1 MHLLTPQRRFL
12 LLLCALV
19 TPALIAGCTLN
30 NMTSGGGETLS
41 GAPSVRMILPQPNAT
56 YFSGVAV
63 NIQAAIS
70 NAGADIDRVEII
82 IDGET
87 VATLTDVNPNNA
99 GTFNVTHGWSAT
111 TEGAHTIDVTAYR
124 ADGSSSAPA
133 TVEINV
139 MARGDATATRQPSA
153 TTAAT
158 NATRQSSTQSSST
171 EDAETESQQSSAAE
185 DDASQSDDAQG
196 GNATSAPET
205 TAANSGNPT
214 ATFAQGINV
223 RRGPNLAFNPPIGA
237 FAAGQSTEILAMN
250 TDGTWYKVRYGNGEG
265 WVFAALTEASGDV
278 ASLPREPGPPIPTA
292 APPTAIPPTSPP
304 AATQA
309 PTSSANLV
317 AGIVVLT
324 PSQPTCQQTFNVGLD
339 VANLGSQPTSASST
353 ISVNDVRSADG
364 SSQQT
369 TIGGFPVIQPG
380 QTVRIDMPLTVSTWY
395 NEEHTIILVIDPNN
409 EIPETEEGDNR
420 REVRY
425 TLQRGNC

>member
-12 LLLCALV
+12 LLLCALL
-19 TPALIAGCTLN
+19 TPALMAGCTLN
-30 NMTSGGGETLS
+30 NMTPGGEQAVS
-41 GAPSVRMILPQPNAT
+41 GAPNVRIILPQPNAT

-70 NAGADIDRVEII
+70 NAGADIDRVEIV

-87 VATLTDVNPNNA
+87 VATLTDVNLNNA

-111 TEGAHTIDVTAYR
+111 SEGAHTIDVTAYR
-124 ADGSSSAPA
+124 ADGSNSAPA

-139 MARGDATATRQPSA
+139 MARDDATTTRQPSA
-153 TTAAT
+153 TAAAT
-158 NATRQSSTQSSST
+158 NATRQSSTESSST
-171 EDAETESQQSSAAE
+171 EDAETQAQVQSQ
-185 DDASQSDDAQG
+185 DTDSQAGD
-196 GNATSAPET
+196 ATSAPEP
-205 TAANSGNPT
+205 TADNSGSPT

-223 RRGPNLAFNPPIGA
+223 RRGPNLAFNPPLGA
-237 FAAGQSTEILAMN
+237 FAAGQSAEILAMN
-250 TDGTWYKVRYGNGEG
+250 TDGTWYKVRYGSGEG

-278 ASLPREPGPPIPTA
+278 ASLPREAGPPIPTA

-304 AATQA
+304 AATAA
-309 PTSSANLV
+309 PASSANLV

-364 SSQQT
+364 TSQQT
-369 TIGGFPVIQPG
+369 TVGGFPVIQPG
-380 QTVRIDMPLTVSTWY
+380 QTVRIDMPFTVSTWY
-395 NEEHTIILVIDPNN
+395 SEEHTIMLIIDPNN

-425 TLQRGNC
+425 TLQKGNC